1 MILPPWPLLD
11 QNMAEESKSAPDAL
25 VCREIPGEFLLVP
38 EAPGIRRRKFR
49 VDTLPTAVVF
59 SPLMFV

>member
-1 MILPPWPLLD
+1 
-11 QNMAEESKSAPDAL
+11 MAEESKSAPDAL